1 MTLLDRSDPELDA
14 LERVRPELVTAANA
28 HYDDLAAIVGPEL
41 LGACRQR
48 VRAVLAGETAFPD
61 PADDAERACL
71 AYAEQ
76 FVHSAQWVT
85 DEHVDALRR
94 HLTAE
99 QVFALTVGISLAER
113 MDRLT
118 GLLAGLQ
125 ED

>member
-1 MTLLDRSDPELDA
+1 MTLLHRSDPDLDA
-14 LERVRPELVTAANA
+14 LERARPELVTAANA

-41 LGACRQR
+41 LGACRRR
-48 VRAVLAGETAFPD
+48 VRAVIAGETAFPD
-61 PADDAERACL
+61 AADDTQRACL
-71 AYAEQ
+71 AYTEQ

-85 DEHVDALRR
+85 DDHVDALRR
-94 HLTAE
+94 HLSPE